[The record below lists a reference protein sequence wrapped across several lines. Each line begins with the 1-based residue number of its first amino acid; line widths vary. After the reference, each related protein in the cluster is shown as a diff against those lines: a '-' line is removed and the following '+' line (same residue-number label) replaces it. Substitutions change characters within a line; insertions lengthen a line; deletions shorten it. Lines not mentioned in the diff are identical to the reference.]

1 MCVDLIYHTKSNKTK
16 DRNTEMDYLKEERR
30 KRNKR
35 KRLIR
40 RIIMTL
46 MTIMMLTLGGCCIFL
61 LMNYNTEKNRAI
73 EALSQKT
80 ELEEQLNSGNYI
92 TVYESEKLIEEAKKE
107 TKNALLDDIKSR
119 MENGDTTLTLLENL
133 FPDKIVTADK
143 GKYIFFDINDAL
155 AKNEFDYKD
164 LVYPVLNEETNEYEG
179 DVQLIENGGV
189 SSKKGID
196 VSKFQGKINWKK
208 VANDGVEFAYI
219 RLGYRGYGSGKIV
232 TDDMYEYNIKECNAA
247 GIDTGVYFFTE
258 AISEREAIE
267 EADYVLKNIR
277 DYKIHLPIVIDVEE
291 SASSDSR
298 TKNLTQEERTNIV
311 IAFCNRIKEAGHEV
325 MIYGNMKSMLIM
337 MDIEK
342 LEGYDKWF
350 AYYKYPLRFPYK
362 MRMWQ
367 YTASEKVNGI
377 SGNVDMNIMFY

>member
-1 MCVDLIYHTKSNKTK
+1 
-16 DRNTEMDYLKEERR
+16 MDYLKEERR

-40 RIIMTL
+40 RIIMIL

-61 LMNYNTEKNRAI
+61 LINYNEEKNRTI
-73 EALSQKT
+73 EVLSQKT

-92 TVYESEKLIEEAKKE
+92 TVYESNKLIEEAIKE
-107 TKNALLDDIKSR
+107 TENTLLNDIRTR

-143 GKYIFFDINDAL
+143 GKYIFFDINNSL
-155 AKNEFDYKD
+155 AKNEFDYND
-164 LVYPVLNEETNEYEG
+164 LVYPVLNEETEEYEG
-179 DVQLIENGGV
+179 EVELVENGEV
-189 SSKKGID
+189 TSKKGID

-208 VANDGVEFAYI
+208 VADDGVEFAYI

-232 TDDMYEYNIKECNAA
+232 TDDTYEYNIEECNAA

-267 EADYVLKNIR
+267 EADYVLENIR
-277 DYKIHLPIVIDVEE
+277 DYEVDLPIVIDVEE

-298 TKNLTQEERTNIV
+298 TKDLTKEERTNIV

-367 YTASEKVNGI
+367 YTASGEVDGI
-377 SGNVDMNIMFY
+377 SSSVDMNIMFY